1 MYVGVAAVIFG
12 QGLLFGSL
20 QLLAY
25 GLAVVLVFHLFVVLY
40 EEPTL
45 TSTFGDEYRE
55 FRDNVPRWIPRLKP
69 WRKDNWHK

>member
-25 GLAVVLVFHLFVVLY
+25 GLAVALVFHLFVVLY
-40 EEPTL
+40 EEPKL
-45 TSTFGDEYRE
+45 TRSFGDKYRQ
-55 FRDNVPRWIPRLKP
+55 FHDNVPRWIPRWKP
-69 WRKDNWHK
+69 WREDKWHK

>member
-1 MYVGVAAVIFG
+1 
-12 QGLLFGSL
+12 
-20 QLLAY
+20 
-25 GLAVVLVFHLFVVLY
+25 VVLY